1 MAYDIIGDLHGQA
14 GKLERLLR
22 ELGYQLR
29 SGSWS
34 HPERKAIF
42 VGDFIDRGPEQLRT
56 VGIVR
61 QMVEKDAALAVM
73 GNHEL
78 NAIAWHTPHPDG
90 SGDYLR
96 SHFHPRWGD
105 KNRHQ
110 HQRFLE
116 EVEHQPDVHRDLID
130 WFLTLPLWLDLPG
143 IRVVHA
149 CWHQPYMDWLSPL
162 LTENK
167 QLPRALLEAATCEP
181 DDPATKD
188 DATPSVFKAV
198 EALLKGIEIP
208 LPVPHSFTDKD
219 GIVRKRVR
227 VRWWDESAQCYPQA
241 AMLSPTLREQ
251 LPELP
256 IPAHARL
263 TKVAGKPIFFGHYWL
278 SGDPEVLGPHS
289 ACVDYSAGKGGALV
303 AYRWSGESVLT
314 AANFVAVS

>member
-14 GKLERLLR
+14 EKLERLLR
-22 ELGYQLR
+22 ALGYQLR
-29 SGSWS
+29 DGSWR

-42 VGDFIDRGPEQLRT
+42 VGDFIDRGPAQLRT

-61 QMVEKDAALAVM
+61 RMVESDAAFAVM

-78 NAIAWHTPHPDG
+78 NAVAWHTPHPNG

-96 SHFHPRWGD
+96 SHFHPQWGD

-110 HQRFLE
+110 HQRFLT
-116 EVEHQPDVHRDLID
+116 EVEHQPDVHRELIE

-149 CWHQPYMDWLSPL
+149 CWHQPYMDWLNPF
-162 LTENK
+162 LTDNK

-208 LPVPHSFTDKD
+208 LPEPHHFTDKD

-227 VRWWDESAQCYPQA
+227 VRWWDGQAQRYPQA
-241 AMLSPTLREQ
+241 AMLSPDLREQ
-251 LPELP
+251 LPDLP
-256 IPAHARL
+256 IPAHAVL
-263 TKVAGKPIFFGHYWL
+263 PHAAGKPIFFGHYWL
-278 SGDPEVLGPHS
+278 TGEPEVLGPPC

-303 AYRWSGESVLT
+303 AYRWNGESTLA
-314 AANFVAVS
+314 AANFVAIS

>member
-14 GKLERLLR
+14 EKLERLLR
-22 ELGYQLR
+22 ELGYYLR
-29 SGSWS
+29 CGSWY

-61 QMVEKDAALAVM
+61 EMVETEAALAVM

-90 SGDYLR
+90 KGDYLR
-96 SHFHPRWGD
+96 SRFDPQWGD
-105 KNRHQ
+105 MNRHQ

-116 EVEHQPDVHRDLID
+116 EVEHQPDVHRDVID

-149 CWHQPYMDWLSPL
+149 CWHQTYMDWLSPM
-162 LTENK
+162 LTEEK
-167 QLPRALLEAATCEP
+167 QLPRELLEAATREP

-188 DATPSVFKAV
+188 DARPSVFKAV

-208 LPVPHSFTDKD
+208 LPEPHGFTDKD
-219 GIVRKRVR
+219 GIQRKRVR
-227 VRWWDESAQCYPQA
+227 VRWWDESAQRYPEA

-251 LPELP
+251 LPDLP

-263 TKVAGKPIFFGHYWL
+263 PQVASKPVFFGHYWL
-278 SGDPEVLGPHS
+278 TGQPEVLGPQS
-289 ACVDYSAGKGGALV
+289 ACVDYSAGKGGELV
-303 AYRWSGESVLT
+303 AYRWNGEQTLS
-314 AANFVAVS
+314 AANFFAVP